1 MGHKIAEA
9 VIEDGII
16 KQVSHKLPS
25 GRLTVHIVY
34 DESQE
39 SLKEQEAEYLVRETS
54 GIYQEINAETES
66 RKLREEWERD
76 ACE

>member
-25 GRLTVHIVY
+25 GKLTVHIVY
-34 DESQE
+34 DENQE
-39 SLKEQEAEYLVRETS
+39 SLKEKEAEYLVRETS
-54 GIYQEINAETES
+54 GIYKNINAETES
-66 RKLREEWERD
+66 RKLRDEWERD
-76 ACE
+76 DCK